1 MKIKNNIYKYGFYTN
16 IKSNTL
22 SIGINKKIIKKISK
36 LKNEPKWMTKWRLKS
51 FKYWKKL
58 KYPKWSNLNYKKIN
72 FNLISYFSEIVKKN
86 NKLDKKIIKTFEKLG
101 VPIKNNK
108 KNKKV
113 SIDFIF
119 DSTSITTTYKKILNK
134 YGIIFCSINEAI
146 TKYSNLIK
154 KYMGTVVSYKDNYY
168 ASLNSAVFSDGS
180 FCYIPKGV
188 KCPIDLSTY
197 FRINNSLIGQ
207 FERTLIIVDEG
218 GSVSYLEGCTAP
230 IRKKNQL
237 HGAVVELIALKNA
250 NIKYS
255 TVQNWYP
262 GNKKGKGGIYNFVT
276 KRGICNKNSK
286 ITWIQLE
293 TGSLLTWKYPSCIL
307 KGDNSIGEFRS
318 VSLTKNYQQIDT
330 GTKMIHIGKN
340 TKSIIISKSICM
352 DKSINTYRGLVKINK
367 NSKNSNNYTQ
377 CDSLL
382 IGNKCSTHTLPYIIS
397 TNSSAKIEHESTIS
411 NIEEEQ
417 IYYCNQRGINNEN
430 AMSIIVNGFSM
441 EIIKELPLEFALEA
455 KELLN
460 IKLKNTVG

>member
-1 MKIKNNIYKYGFYTN
+1 MKLKKKKYKYGFYTN

-22 SIGINKKIIKKISK
+22 SIGINKNIIKKISK

-72 FNLISYFSEIVKKN
+72 FNLISYFSEIIKKN
-86 NKLDKKIIKTFEKLG
+86 NKLDKKIINTFEKLG
-101 VPIKNNK
+101 VPIKNN
-108 KNKKV
+108 NKKI

-146 TKYSNLIK
+146 NKYSNLIK

-188 KCPIDLSTY
+188 KCPIELSTY

-207 FERTLIIVDEG
+207 FERTLIIVDDG

-230 IRKKNQL
+230 IRKNNQL
-237 HGAVVELIALKNA
+237 HGAVVELIALNNA
-250 NIKYS
+250 KIKYS
-255 TVQNWYP
+255 TVQNWYQ
-262 GNKKGKGGIYNFVT
+262 GDKKGKGGIYNFVT
-276 KRGICNKNSK
+276 KRGICNNNSK

-318 VSLTKNYQQIDT
+318 VSLTNNYQQIDT
-330 GTKMIHIGKN
+330 GTKMIHIGNN

-352 DKSINTYRGLVKINK
+352 DNSINTYRGLVKINN

-460 IKLKNTVG
+460 IKLNNTVG